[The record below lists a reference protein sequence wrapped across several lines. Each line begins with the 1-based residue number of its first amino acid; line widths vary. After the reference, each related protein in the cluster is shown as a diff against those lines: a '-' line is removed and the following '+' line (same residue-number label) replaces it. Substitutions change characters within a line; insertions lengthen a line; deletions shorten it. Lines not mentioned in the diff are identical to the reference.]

1 MFSTEG
7 ESGIRK
13 RATEAYKIVIGSRG
27 QRRAI
32 NRKQPVDLAH
42 PSKVR
47 TEALI
52 QIADINLPTVAN
64 TIELRNKGDSFSK
77 KHKYGALKIAGKW
90 SVVEQVLSTSPSLSW
105 VNVPG

>member
-42 PSKVR
+42 PSKNTGDKSETRLRRNGSSQLASMLMTACGTLSVR
-47 TEALI
+47 RSIT
-52 QIADINLPTVAN
+52 T
-64 TIELRNKGDSFSK
+64 K
-77 KHKYGALKIAGKW
+77 KEQQHFQHG
-90 SVVEQVLSTSPSLSW
+90 SVFRCVSAQPRH
-105 VNVPG
+105 